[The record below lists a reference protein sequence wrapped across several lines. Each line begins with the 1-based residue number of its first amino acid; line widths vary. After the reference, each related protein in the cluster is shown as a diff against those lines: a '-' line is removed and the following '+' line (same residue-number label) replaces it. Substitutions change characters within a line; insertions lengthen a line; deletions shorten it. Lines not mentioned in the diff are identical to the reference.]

1 MIQFFTG
8 DNSFEIDRAV
18 HALSDS
24 FQGEVQKIDGSELA
38 LRDLPDLLMSTT
50 LFSDKRLVI
59 IKDLSSNK
67 TIWPLLPDWLDR
79 VSDDVDLILIDEK
92 PDKRTATYKV
102 LKEAVHEFPAW
113 TDRDTAK
120 AETWLLQQDL
130 KLDKKSAHRIV
141 ERVGVDQWQL
151 SSALEKLRFLDEITE
166 ETIDETIDA
175 RPSENVFN
183 LFETALRGNAAK
195 VHQMIATLELTEDAY
210 QIFAL
215 LASQAFQLAAI
226 QAAGAG
232 DNPAKDFG
240 IHPFVVSKLSNYA
253 RNLSTKEIRAII
265 KAFADAD
272 ADIKLSRAEPWLL
285 VERALLVVATQK

>member
-166 ETIDETIDA
+166 ETIDETINA

>member
-1 MIQFFTG
+1 
-8 DNSFEIDRAV
+8 
-18 HALSDS
+18 
-24 FQGEVQKIDGSELA
+24 
-38 LRDLPDLLMSTT
+38 
-50 LFSDKRLVI
+50 LVI

-166 ETIDETIDA
+166 ETIDETINA